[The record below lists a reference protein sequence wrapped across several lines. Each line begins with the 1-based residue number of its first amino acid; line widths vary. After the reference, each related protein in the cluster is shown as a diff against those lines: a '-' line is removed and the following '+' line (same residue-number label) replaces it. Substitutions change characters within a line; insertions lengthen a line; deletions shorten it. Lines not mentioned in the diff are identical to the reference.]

1 VEQPRCDLRDHISAN
16 LNLRDRIENNR

>member
-1 VEQPRCDLRDHISAN
+1 VEQPRCDLHDHISAN